1 MKIAIFSLAPLH
13 QKNIMGGSQKILH
26 ELATSLG
33 EYGHEIKV
41 WCSSSEHN
49 QEKFVLGSSNVYPYL
64 FFRGKFPSPYQVPP
78 INLVKSL
85 KLIRKASEW
94 ADRIYLH
101 ADGMYH
107 RDSFIGKKII
117 RSFHDFIYDEA
128 IISSLAFNAEA
139 TIVPSDY
146 LKQCIEATLVLSD
159 KKKIEPII
167 TVPNGIKI
175 NKNLNLVSNKAND
188 SGEVNLLFPHRPQ
201 ITKGI
206 IQAVKIAVKL
216 QDKIP
221 KKKVNL
227 LAPYF
232 SSNTNNDDTSLSYEK
247 IFKIAKNEE
256 AKNILKLYQWLPHQN
271 MDDLYSSAS
280 ITLCPGN
287 FVESFGLVPLESVIN
302 HTPVVCSSVGGFRS
316 YSNIPAIKLFPY
328 GDIDNAVELICDSLE
343 TSMDIFFQSKEII
356 SNEYSYTNMISQYE
370 KIITDNNVI
379 HQKIHM
385 KNKNNHKLAPWCSI
399 EKDYIYND
407 YSSERLYVKNLN
419 SLIKNN
425 NIINIMDNKLNPS
438 DIKKAIDLG
447 YIIQDYQIQQL

>member
-107 RDSFIGKKII
+107 RDSFSDKKII

-128 IISSLAFNAEA
+128 IISSLSLAADA

-146 LKQCIEATLVLSD
+146 LKQCIEATLVLA
-159 KKKIEPII
+159 KKKIIEPII
-167 TVPNGIKI
+167 AVRNGLKI
-175 NKNLNLVSNKAND
+175 NENLNSNKNND
-188 SGEVNLLFPHRPQ
+188 LEGINLLFPHRPQ
-201 ITKGI
+201 TAKGI
-206 IQAVKIAVKL
+206 IQAIKIAVKL
-216 QDKIP
+216 QNKIP
-221 KKKVNL
+221 QKKVNL

-232 SSNTNNDDTSLSYEK
+232 SKNTNNDDTSLSYEQ
-247 IFKIAKNEE
+247 IVKIAENEK
-256 AKNILKLYQWLPHQN
+256 AKNILKLYQWASHDN
-271 MDDLYSSAS
+271 MNDFYSLANV
-280 ITLCPGN
+280 TLCPGN
-287 FVESFGLVPLESVIN
+287 FVESFGLVPLESVVN
-302 HTPVVCSSVGGFRS
+302 HTPAVCSSVGGFRS
-316 YSNIPAIKLFPY
+316 YSDIPAIKLFPY
-328 GDIDNAVELICDSLE
+328 GDIDTAVELILESLDI
-343 TSMDIFFQSKEII
+343 SMDIFSYSKEII
-356 SNEYSYTNMISQYE
+356 YEKYSYSNMISMYE
-370 KIITDNNVI
+370 KIITNNKVI
-379 HQKIHM
+379 KQKVII
-385 KNKNNHKLAPWCSI
+385 KDKYQKKLAPWCSV

-407 YSSERLYVKNLN
+407 YSSKRLYVKNLN
-419 SLIKNN
+419 SLMGVNK
-425 NIINIMDNKLNPS
+425 IIDILDKKLNPN
-438 DIKKAIDLG
+438 DINKAIDLG
-447 YIIQDYQIQQL
+447 YIVQDYQIEQL